1 MKERKT
7 ETAAI
12 LFLLPAGII
21 YLSVIVFPV
30 CYSLYLSLF
39 SGSGINAWTFAG
51 LSNYKAL
58 LTDRIFLM
66 SLRNTIIWLLLSLVV
81 TTGLSLLLAVLLN
94 RKFPGRTLFRGFFY
108 FPSVVALITVAII
121 WRWIYN
127 PNFGFINQFCSAVGI
142 NFSQKWTSEAS
153 SSLLACFVASHW
165 QAIGQPMILFLAGLQ
180 TIPEDVLEAAT
191 IDGATGIRRFVTV
204 TVPLLKNTFV
214 IVLSTLMISA
224 LRVYDIVRGL
234 TDGGPNNASQV
245 LATYMYS
252 QTFDYNNW
260 GYGSAIACFMV
271 LIMLFIVVPY
281 VSYTAKNQ

>member
-1 MKERKT
+1 MKKRQT

-12 LFLLPAGII
+12 LFMLPSGVI

-30 CYSLYLSLF
+30 LYSLYLSLF
-39 SGSGINAWTFAG
+39 TGSGIKEWTFVG
-51 LSNYKAL
+51 LDNYL
-58 LTDRIFLM
+58 SLMSDRIFLL
-66 SLRNTIIWLLLSLVV
+66 SLRNSVIWLLLSLVF
-81 TTGLSLLLAVLLN
+81 TTGLSLTFAVLLN
-94 RKFPGRTLFRGFFY
+94 KKFPGRTLFRAFFF

-127 PNFGFINQFCSAVGI
+127 PTYGFINQFFKLLKIGFA
-142 NFSQKWTSEAS
+142 QQWTSEAG
-153 SSLLACFVASHW
+153 SSLIACFVAAQW

-191 IDGATGIRRFVTV
+191 IDGATGARRFFTI

-271 LIMLFIVVPY
+271 IIMLFIVIPY
-281 VSYTAKNQ
+281 VRFTAKKL